1 MTTLWFVAG
10 EASGDARA
18 AEVMNVL
25 GAIAPENSLSWRGRS
40 ENASDRSGSV

>member
-18 AEVMNVL
+18 AEVMS
-25 GAIAPENSLSWRGRS
+25 SLAHARP
-40 ENASDRSGSV
+40 